1 MAEIANRSSKAEKSA
16 QRDEI
21 VRAALR
27 ALHRLASIKNALK
40 ARQAGKAAAPFKSAT
55 DAVIEKLA
63 RAYLLDADALA
74 QLLAHLAE
82 LLQEL
87 QREIEEAERRELA
100 QLLLR
105 LSALCKPTSL
115 TLDAAA
121 SMARAPA

>member
-1 MAEIANRSSKAEKSA
+1 MAEIANRSSKAEKAA

-27 ALHRLASIKNALK
+27 ALHRLASIKNTLK
-40 ARQAGKAAAPFKSAT
+40 ARQAGTAAAPFKAAA

-87 QREIEEAERRELA
+87 QREIEEAELRELA

-105 LSALCKPTSL
+105 LSALCKPTFL
-115 TLDAAA
+115 ALDAAA
-121 SMARAPA
+121 AMARAPA

>member
-1 MAEIANRSSKAEKSA
+1 LAEMANRSSKAEKTV

-27 ALHRLASIKNALK
+27 ALHRLASVKNALK
-40 ARQAGKAAAPFKSAT
+40 ARQAGKAAAPFKAAA

-63 RAYLLDADALA
+63 GAYQLDADAIA
-74 QLLAHLAE
+74 HLLAYLAE

-87 QREIEEAERRELA
+87 QREIEEAERREIA

>member
-1 MAEIANRSSKAEKSA
+1 MAEIANRSSKAETA
-16 QRDEI
+16 TQRDEI

-27 ALHRLASIKNALK
+27 ALHRLASIKNTLK
-40 ARQAGKAAAPFKSAT
+40 ARQAGKAAALFKAAA

-63 RAYLLDADALA
+63 RAYLPDADALA

-87 QREIEEAERRELA
+87 QREIEEAELRELA

-105 LSALCKPTSL
+105 LSALCKPTFRA
-115 TLDAAA
+115 LDAAA
-121 SMARAPA
+121 TTARAPT